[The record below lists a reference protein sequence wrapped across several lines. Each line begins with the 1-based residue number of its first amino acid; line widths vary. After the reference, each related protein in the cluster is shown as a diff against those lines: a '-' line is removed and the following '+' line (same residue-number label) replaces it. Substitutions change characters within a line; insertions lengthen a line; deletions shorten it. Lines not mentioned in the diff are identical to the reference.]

1 MIPTLIEKINVLR
14 TLEMCA
20 YQNVKDPVRPPPK
33 RRRFSIWRRL
43 RQCRRGVTA
52 IEFAVVAPAVFL
64 TVAGVIELALVMFV
78 STLSEGGLR
87 EASRFSITGFIPP
100 GMTREERILQI
111 LGEHTIGLVDMDE
124 ATVEY
129 KVYPSFDDIGKPEPF
144 TDNAPANGSYD
155 AGEAFQDINGNGQ
168 WDSDMGAAG
177 LGGPGDIVLY
187 TIEFD
192 WELMTPLVSPFV
204 GTNGK
209 LTMKSSVAVK
219 NEPFDVP
226 PPPGG
231 GA

>member
-1 MIPTLIEKINVLR
+1 MS
-14 TLEMCA
+14 A
-20 YQNVKDPVRPPPK
+20 YQNVKATTGPAGN

-43 RQCRRGVTA
+43 KACRRGVTG

-64 TVAGVIELALVMFV
+64 TVAGIIELAMIMFV

-87 EASRFSITGFIPP
+87 EASRFSITGFTPP

-111 LGEHTIGLVDMDE
+111 LGEHTIGLVDMTQ
-124 ATVEY
+124 ATVTY

-144 TDNAPANGSYD
+144 TDDAPANGTYD

-187 TIEFD
+187 TIEFE
-192 WELMTPLVSPFV
+192 WALMTPLVAPLM
-204 GTNGK
+204 GNDGK
-209 LTMKSSVAVK
+209 ITMNSSVAVK
-219 NEPFDVP
+219 NEPF
-226 PPPGG
+226 
-231 GA
+231 

>member
-1 MIPTLIEKINVLR
+1 
-14 TLEMCA
+14 MCT
-20 YQNVKDPVRPPPK
+20 YQNVKAPSVPGGNLHRFDP
-33 RRRFSIWRRL
+33 WRRL
-43 RQCRRGVTA
+43 RTCRRGVTG

-64 TVAGVIELALVMFV
+64 TVAGIIELALIMFV

-100 GMTREERILQI
+100 GMTREERILEI
-111 LGEHTIGLVDMDE
+111 LGEHTIGLVDMAQ
-124 ATVEY
+124 ATIAY

-144 TDNAPANGSYD
+144 TDTAPANGTYD

-192 WELMTPLVSPFV
+192 WELMTPLVSPLI
-204 GTNGK
+204 GTGGK
-209 LTMKSSVAVK
+209 LSMKSSVAVK

-226 PPPGG
+226 PPAGG

>member
-1 MIPTLIEKINVLR
+1 
-14 TLEMCA
+14 MCA
-20 YQNVKDPVRPPPK
+20 YQNVKAVSVHRRNP
-33 RRRFSIWRRL
+33 RRFSVWKRL
-43 RQCRRGVTA
+43 RRCRRGVTA

-78 STLSEGGLR
+78 ATLSEGGLR

-100 GMTREERILQI
+100 GMTREERILEI
-111 LGEHTIGLVDMDE
+111 LEEHTIGLVDMAQ
-124 ATVEY
+124 ATVDY
-129 KVYPSFDDIGKPEPF
+129 KVYPTFDDIGKPEPF

-155 AGEAFQDINGNGQ
+155 GGEAFQDINGNGQ

-209 LTMKSSVAVK
+209 LAMKSSVAVK
-219 NEPFDVP
+219 NEPFNVP
-226 PPPGG
+226 PPAGG
-231 GA
+231 P

>member
-1 MIPTLIEKINVLR
+1 MS
-14 TLEMCA
+14 A
-20 YQNVKDPVRPPPK
+20 YQNVKASLPHSGKPGS
-33 RRRFSIWRRL
+33 FSVWKRL
-43 RQCRRGVTA
+43 RACRRGVTA

-64 TVAGVIELALVMFV
+64 TVAGIIELAMIMFV

-100 GMTREERILQI
+100 GMTREERILEI
-111 LGEHTIGLVDMDE
+111 LEEHTIGLVDMNQ
-124 ATVEY
+124 ATVVY

-144 TDNAPANGSYD
+144 TDSAPANGTYD

-187 TIEFD
+187 TIEYD
-192 WELMTPLVSPFV
+192 WDLMTPLVSPFV

-209 LTMKSSVAVK
+209 LSMKSSVAVK

-226 PPPGG
+226 PPAGG

>member
-1 MIPTLIEKINVLR
+1 
-14 TLEMCA
+14 MCT
-20 YQNVKDPVRPPPK
+20 YQNVKAVAEAPRNQRK
-33 RRRFSIWRRL
+33 FSVWRQL
-43 RQCRRGVTA
+43 RHCCRGVTG

-64 TVAGVIELALVMFV
+64 TVAGVIELAMIMFV

-100 GMTREERILQI
+100 GMTREERILEI
-111 LGEHTIGLVDMDE
+111 LEDHTIGLVDMDQ
-124 ATVEY
+124 ATIVF
-129 KVYPSFDDIGKPEPF
+129 KVYPTFDDIGKPEPF
-144 TDNAPANGSYD
+144 TDTAPANGSYD

-204 GTNGK
+204 GQGGK
-209 LTMKSSVAVK
+209 LTMRSSVAVK

-226 PPPGG
+226 PPAP
-231 GA
+231 AP

>member
-1 MIPTLIEKINVLR
+1 
-14 TLEMCA
+14 MCA
-20 YQNVKDPVRPPPK
+20 YQNVKAATEAPQNPRKFNVWRQL
-33 RRRFSIWRRL
+33 RR
-43 RQCRRGVTA
+43 CCRGVTG

-64 TVAGVIELALVMFV
+64 TVAGVIELAMIMFV

-100 GMTREERILQI
+100 GMTREERILEI
-111 LGEHTIGLVDMDE
+111 LEDHTIGLVDMDQ
-124 ATVEY
+124 ATIVF

-192 WELMTPLVSPFV
+192 WELMTPLVSPLV
-204 GTNGK
+204 GQGGK

-226 PPPGG
+226 PPAP
-231 GA
+231 AP